1 MKTKKDDVIKVYRFK
16 SYKKKNIEVRGHAA
30 RCDVTDLG
38 YVFLVMMRVC
48 EKGKMSFIKILLH
61 LKKERERVCSV
72 KLKKILNKDLQK

>member
-38 YVFLVMMRVC
+38 YVFLVKMRVC
-48 EKGKMSFIKILLH
+48 EKGKMSFIKILSR
-61 LKKERERVCSV
+61 LKRERVS
-72 KLKKILNKDLQK
+72 LLG